1 MLPFSFAT
9 LFRPAKMLKLVF
21 VSIGLSLLAVGNVS
35 CQLTNCELVHASLEQ
50 NKLAGFILRD
60 EKNWK
65 SIVIRESKEEAG
77 VWEVTEQVY
86 PDGVIPPVM
95 KHLGNLTAGQFLTI
109 IDAACVSMEQK
120 QLFKHSGIMVD
131 ADISNLYIEY
141 QVEKGD
147 RYICYQ
153 VDFSG
158 EKDAEAFKQLSDM
171 VYSICGKSDIAMRD
185 RKIAMSEHNT
195 AVEKAPENC
204 MKLQRE
210 LWDLYCRCRL
220 APESDMSPLHQ
231 RLSAVAEPASLYML
245 AVFFAECMPKSPKLL
260 AEDMEL
266 TDEELA
272 QQDRVFAL
280 WSGRRSSVW
289 SCKEALFRMA
299 SAGDASA
306 REYLQRLVRDYPGD
320 NAMDARY
327 AELPDKASTLK
338 APRK

>member
-1 MLPFSFAT
+1 MFRNKATVQGVFSARQDGNNTFAGVHILKILDFLVSCRTINSMLPFSFAT

-50 NKLAGFILRD
+50 NKLAGFILSD

-86 PDGVIPPVM
+86 PDGEIPPVM

-120 QLFKHSGIMVD
+120 QLFKHSGIMGD

-141 QVEKGD
+141 QIEKGD

-158 EKDAEAFKQLSDM
+158 EKDAEAFKKLSDM
-171 VYSICGKSDIAMRD
+171 VYSICGKSD
-185 RKIAMSEHNT
+185 N
-195 AVEKAPENC
+195 
-204 MKLQRE
+204 
-210 LWDLYCRCRL
+210 
-220 APESDMSPLHQ
+220 
-231 RLSAVAEPASLYML
+231 
-245 AVFFAECMPKSPKLL
+245 
-260 AEDMEL
+260 
-266 TDEELA
+266 
-272 QQDRVFAL
+272 
-280 WSGRRSSVW
+280 
-289 SCKEALFRMA
+289 
-299 SAGDASA
+299 
-306 REYLQRLVRDYPGD
+306 
-320 NAMDARY
+320 
-327 AELPDKASTLK
+327 
-338 APRK
+338 